1 MKIIQI
7 IRKIPVIGLLIDN
20 IEKKYCELTYKK
32 RELKRMPFEEES
44 RGNDYPDKTFFV
56 IRRND
61 SNVGLFSYVIS
72 ALGGIM
78 YALDRG
84 YIPIIDMKNYPN
96 PYSDEN
102 IGDINAWE
110 YFFEQPCK
118 YRLEDIEHANHVIL
132 SAGIPTWDCPNVS
145 ILEEADNSKIIY
157 WKNAWKKYI
166 RINKQ
171 TMDYIQNKA
180 KEIGCN
186 YTCGVIIRGTDYIRN
201 KPIGHPIQPTPDQA
215 IETVNELIKKWDYD
229 NFFITTED
237 AQIYNLFKSKS
248 KYSFTSISVFRLDDE
263 DVTKGNIPQMISK
276 NIGGFQHGLD
286 YLTNVWVVS
295 HCDSIIAGKC
305 GAAIAAKLMS
315 DYYKNEFYFDLG
327 VYK

>member
-1 MKIIQI
+1 MKIIQT
-7 IRKIPVIGLLIDN
+7 IRKIPLIGLIIND
-20 IEKKYCELTYKK
+20 IERKYCEITYKK
-32 RELKRMPFEEES
+32 RELKRMPLKEES
-44 RGNDYPDKTFFV
+44 RGNDFPDKIFFV

-78 YALDRG
+78 YALNRG
-84 YIPIIDMKNYPN
+84 YIPIIDMKNYSN

-102 IGDINAWE
+102 LGDINAWE

-132 SAGIPTWDCPNVS
+132 SSGIPTWDCPNVS
-145 ILEEADNSKIIY
+145 VLEEADNSKIIY

-171 TMDYIQNKA
+171 TMDYIQNRA
-180 KEIGCN
+180 KEIGNN
-186 YTCGVIIRGTDYIRN
+186 YSCGVIIRGTDYIRN

-215 IETVNELIKKWDYD
+215 IETVNELIEKWDYD

-248 KYSFTSISVFRLDDE
+248 KYSFTSICVFRLDE
-263 DVTKGNIPQMISK
+263 ADVTKANIPQMISK
-276 NIGGFQHGLD
+276 TVGGFQHGLD

-295 HCDSIIAGKC
+295 RCDSIIAGKC

-315 DYYKNEFYFDLG
+315 NNYKNEFYFDLG
-327 VYK
+327 LYK